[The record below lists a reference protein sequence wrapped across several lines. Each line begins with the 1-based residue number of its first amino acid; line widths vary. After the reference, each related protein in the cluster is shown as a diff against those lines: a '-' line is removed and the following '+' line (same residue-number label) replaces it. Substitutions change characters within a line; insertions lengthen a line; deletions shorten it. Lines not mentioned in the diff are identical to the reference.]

1 VDSPRVSVCIPVYN
15 AERFIAA
22 SITSALAQHHVDFE
36 VVVVDNASTDATP
49 RVIAQFSDPRMRVYR
64 NDRNIGAAGNF
75 NRCVEL
81 ARGRYLKILCADD
94 VLYPDCLE
102 KQAAALGDA
111 GIALAGSARDIID
124 ERGRVRLRRRFPRG
138 SGRIRGDEA
147 IRAVVRAGTNLFGE
161 PAAVLVRTDA
171 VRAAGGFDPR
181 YQFCLDLDL
190 WCRLLL
196 AGGDLF
202 MHEEALCGFRVSG
215 TSWSTAL
222 ARRQR
227 HEFREFVADLEQ
239 RGVALS
245 SFDRA
250 RSRARA
256 WSNAI
261 MRQAVTRMLTWSNPA

>member
-1 VDSPRVSVCIPVYN
+1 MSICIPVYN
-15 AERFIAA
+15 AERFIGA
-22 SITSALAQHHVDFE
+22 SIVSALAQRGVEFE

-49 RVIAQFSDPRMRVYR
+49 RAIAQFTDPRIRSYR

-102 KQAAALGDA
+102 KQAAALDDDS
-111 GIALAGSARDIID
+111 IMLAGSARDIID
-124 ERGRVRLRRRFPRG
+124 ERGRVRLRRRFPHR
-138 SGRIRGDEA
+138 SGRIRGDQA

-161 PAAVLVRTDA
+161 PAAVLVRTEA
-171 VRAAGGFDPR
+171 VRAAGAFDPH
-181 YQFCLDLDL
+181 YQFCLDVDL

-196 AGGDLF
+196 AGGDVY
-202 MHEEALCGFRVSG
+202 MHDEVLCAFRVSG
-215 TSWSTAL
+215 ASWSATL

-227 HEFREFVADLEQ
+227 HEFREFVAHLEQ
-239 RGVALS
+239 RGVVLS
-245 SFDRA
+245 SLDRA

-261 MRQAVTRMLTWSNPA
+261 MRQAITRMLTGSNSA

>member
-1 VDSPRVSVCIPVYN
+1 VSICIPVYN
-15 AERFIAA
+15 AERFIGP
-22 SITSALAQHHVDFE
+22 SIASALKQHHVEFE

-49 RVIAQFSDPRMRVYR
+49 RVIAQFSDPRIRVYR

-75 NRCVEL
+75 NRCLEL

-102 KQAAALGDA
+102 KQVAALDDA
-111 GIALAGSARDIID
+111 SIALAGSARDIID
-124 ERGRVRLRRRFPRG
+124 ARGRPRLRRRFPHR

-161 PAAVLVRTDA
+161 PSAVMVRTDA
-171 VRAAGGFDPR
+171 VRAAGGFEPR
-181 YQFCLDLDL
+181 YQFCLDVDL

-196 AGGDLF
+196 AGGDVY
-202 MHEEALCGFRVSG
+202 MHDEALCGFRVSG
-215 TSWSTAL
+215 DSWSAAL
-222 ARRQR
+222 GRRQR

-245 SFDRA
+245 SLDRV

-261 MRQAVTRMLTWSNPA
+261 MRQAVTRMLTWSKPA